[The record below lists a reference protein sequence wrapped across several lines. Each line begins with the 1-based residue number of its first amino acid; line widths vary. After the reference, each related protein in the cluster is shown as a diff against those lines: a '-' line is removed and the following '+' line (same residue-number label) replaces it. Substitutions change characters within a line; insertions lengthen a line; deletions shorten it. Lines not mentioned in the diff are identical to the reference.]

1 MAVGTRTCTSTEV
14 EGEDGCIRFVVGP
27 REWKVGRCCC
37 SGVVGVDHLELD
49 YILGP
54 YLVVMMVVGVIVVE
68 GLDIVVVEVVI
79 GH

>member
-14 EGEDGCIRFVVGP
+14 EGEDGCIRFVVGL
-27 REWKVGRCCC
+27 REWKFARCCY
-37 SGVVGVDHLELD
+37 SGVGVDHLELD